1 MPFAKDDSTTPAAAG
16 PALTSTTPTAPSPVI
31 VRPIVATPGKQ
42 SSETTPAAAKREVSM
57 ASHDSDDGSPSGGDN
72 ATTKSAS
79 SARAKR
85 KKASR
90 ACLHC
95 QKAHLTCDDAR
106 PCGRCV
112 KRGLAGTCH
121 DGVRKKAKYLQDVE
135 LDELYYANGGP
146 GGGIG
151 LVAGG
156 DAARPLIQ
164 TTTHATQTTGPTSIP
179 MMPYGGY
186 NGGGGLVATGAVPRL
201 TPGLSTQ
208 SSDPAIFQA
217 PPQTISMAAVSMDGG
232 QSNGDNIF
240 DDTFLFDYPPLS
252 SYDFD
257 SKAANLE
264 YSMISTML
272 GRAMTPTAELTESY
286 SMSPQALRPSAA
298 PHFPSGGAVA
308 GGGSMQA
315 PAKAWSSPNSGAVS
329 GASPGN
335 TPAPVGQQ
343 HRPHQ
348 SSQLA
353 NAPQQASSSSS
364 ASASASNP
372 TQQSGGLPHDS
383 IKYDMPSPATS
394 NQSYS
399 SHHSRSQP
407 APPSTYLDPHGQ
419 RPTPVARRA
428 VPGAGKDP
436 SSIYKAI
443 TRPFSYT
450 NGYHLLNAYL
460 RNRFDK
466 TDLVRIARAIVGYR
480 PSFIA
485 LTKTLREEDLTFME
499 VCFQRTLLEYEKFV
513 GYSGTPTVV
522 WRRTGQI
529 ELVGKEFCLL
539 TGWSREAL
547 LGKQTFIVELM
558 DDASVVEYFE
568 QFSQHAFG
576 DTSSVVTSA
585 TLRLG
590 HGSSKAVGGGGGDE
604 KKQKKRD
611 DDGDDQGT
619 VNCAFCFTIKRDVFD
634 IPMMIVGNFLPCLS

>member
-1 MPFAKDDSTTPAAAG
+1 MPNIARDA
-16 PALTSTTPTAPSPVI
+16 
-31 VRPIVATPGKQ
+31 
-42 SSETTPAAAKREVSM
+42 SM
-57 ASHDSDDGSPSGGDN
+57 TSHDSDDAGSVNGG
-72 ATTKSAS
+72 KS
-79 SARAKR
+79 RVKR

-112 KRGLAGTCH
+112 KRGLQGSCH

-135 LDELYYANGGP
+135 IDDLYNGQGNETPGP
-146 GGGIG
+146 
-151 LVAGG
+151 V
-156 DAARPLIQ
+156 Q
-164 TTTHATQTTGPTSIP
+164 TATHATQTAPPIVAPVISYETPTVVD
-179 MMPYGGY
+179 Y
-186 NGGGGLVATGAVPRL
+186 AQRVP
-201 TPGLSTQ
+201 PPPPAGLSTQ
-208 SSDPAIFQA
+208 STDPAIFSA
-217 PPQTISMAAVSMDGG
+217 PQTVNLAAMSMDG
-232 QSNGDNIF
+232 QANGLF

-272 GRAMTPTAELTESY
+272 GRAMTPVAELNESY
-286 SMSPQALRPSAA
+286 AMSPQGLRPNA
-298 PHFPSGGAVA
+298 HFNGA
-308 GGGSMQA
+308 MHA
-315 PAKAWSSPNSGAVS
+315 PAKAFSAAGSPSTGH
-329 GASPGN
+329 PLQ
-335 TPAPVGQQ
+335 QQ
-343 HRPHQ
+343 HTPH
-348 SSQLA
+348 SQQ
-353 NAPQQASSSSS
+353 PHR
-364 ASASASNP
+364 
-372 TQQSGGLPHDS
+372 TGTLPHD

-394 NQSYS
+394 NQSYGS
-399 SHHSRSQP
+399 QHSRSQP
-407 APPSTYLDPHGQ
+407 AAPSTYVDPHGQ

-428 VPGAGKDP
+428 VAGAGKDP
-436 SSIYKAI
+436 ASIYKAI

-450 NGYHLLNAYL
+450 NGYHLLNSYL

-466 TDLVRIARAIVGYR
+466 EDLVRIARAIVGYR

-529 ELVGKEFCLL
+529 EMVGKEFCLL
-539 TGWSREAL
+539 TGWSRDAL

-576 DTSSVVTSA
+576 DTSSVVTTA
-585 TLRLG
+585 TLKTPTA
-590 HGSSKAVGGGGGDE
+590 GS
-604 KKQKKRD
+604 
-611 DDGDDQGT
+611 T
-619 VNCAFCFTIKRDVFD
+619 VACAFCFTVKRDVFD